1 MQGRHPKVRKAR
13 LCPHFRC
20 PTLSRCHLTL
30 VPKHS
35 AGRQMCSA
43 RRTRVRTTDSGMRQ
57 TPVNSHLQLQQMRP
71 LKADTAGGGL
81 SLCGGRRAAPRGAP
95 PLAAGLSLPPSH
107 APAPAFPSQPHGLQT
122 SLGATIQPDGHRPG
136 RAHAP
141 RPAFTARRAYFLLK
155 ETWPPKPRP
164 SGLHGG
170 LRSSLSSCPL
180 FDRPPDKASLRTRY
194 PSDET
199 APLPSLGA
207 ATEERGRGGAPGTR
221 RRPQRKPRPSSAR
234 RLPRRVLRVG
244 NLSHG
249 RARAGGDDARG
260 PGLLR
265 RGVHGRQARGPPA
278 PDSLRRQLRCPER
291 DWRRDWPA
299 AQETLDCAHFCQGE
313 PPGESQAL
321 QTPVLPSAR
330 WRGDGR
336 DRAPE
341 RTACPSRASPATP
354 TARAFAEAAL
364 SVSEAWPG
372 RDAAQVCASGQ
383 QTGHRDRVLSCVRA
397 PSAPDAEPR
406 SPARFPS
413 DRPGHARCRRCSR
426 PSRKPHRR
434 VDSASGGS
442 SRVGSEDG
450 DTAVTPGKPAAGGT
464 ARAQPLAPGLSA
476 GRPEWVLR

>member
-1 MQGRHPKVRKAR
+1 MQRRHPKVRKAR
-13 LCPHFRC
+13 LCPHFCR

-43 RRTRVRTTDSGMRQ
+43 RRTRVRTTGSGMRQ
-57 TPVNSHLQLQQMRP
+57 TPVNSQPTAAANAASQGGHSRGRAVPLRGPAGSPPRRP
-71 LKADTAGGGL
+71 SSGCRALRAPVPRAGPRL
-81 SLCGGRRAAPRGAP
+81 SFAAPRTADLTRGDDS
-95 PLAAGLSLPPSH
+95 AGRSS
-107 APAPAFPSQPHGLQT
+107 SREG
-122 SLGATIQPDGHRPG
+122 
-136 RAHAP
+136 P
-141 RPAFTARRAYFLLK
+141 RPT
-155 ETWPPKPRP
+155 
-164 SGLHGG
+164 SSLHGPPRLFSAEG
-170 LRSSLSSCPL
+170 NLAPKTTSFGLTQCLRSSLSSCPL
-180 FDRPPDKASLRTRY
+180 FVRPPDKASLRTRY

-354 TARAFAEAAL
+354 TARGFAEAAL

-383 QTGHRDRVLSCVRA
+383 QTGHRDRVLRCMRA

-413 DRPGHARCRRCSR
+413 DRPGHARCSRCSR
-426 PSRKPHRR
+426 PSRKPRRR

-442 SRVGSEDG
+442 SRAGSEDG

>member
-13 LCPHFRC
+13 LCPHFRR

-57 TPVNSHLQLQQMRP
+57 TPVNSQPTAAANAASQGGHSRGRAVP
-71 LKADTAGGGL
+71 LRGQ
-81 SLCGGRRAAPRGAP
+81 RAAPRGAP
-95 PLAAGLSLPPSH
+95 PLAAGLSVPPSH
-107 APAPAFPSQPHGLQT
+107 APALAFPSQPHGLQT

-291 DWRRDWPA
+291 DWRRD
-299 AQETLDCAHFCQGE
+299 
-313 PPGESQAL
+313 
-321 QTPVLPSAR
+321 
-330 WRGDGR
+330 
-336 DRAPE
+336 
-341 RTACPSRASPATP
+341 
-354 TARAFAEAAL
+354 
-364 SVSEAWPG
+364 
-372 RDAAQVCASGQ
+372 
-383 QTGHRDRVLSCVRA
+383 
-397 PSAPDAEPR
+397 
-406 SPARFPS
+406 
-413 DRPGHARCRRCSR
+413 
-426 PSRKPHRR
+426 
-434 VDSASGGS
+434 
-442 SRVGSEDG
+442 
-450 DTAVTPGKPAAGGT
+450 
-464 ARAQPLAPGLSA
+464 
-476 GRPEWVLR
+476 